1 MNCMRNAEKIFE
13 KVSSVMWFNVP
24 AKCSLHCAN
33 YLALRAFTNFI
44 NMHSSQAM
52 EKHCLWKIKSFSQII
67 TVPSALDALEEE
79 T

>member
-1 MNCMRNAEKIFE
+1 MNCMRNADK
-13 KVSSVMWFNVP
+13 SSRKWFCNVP